1 MQTKPTPTEGQN
13 STKLEAESALRDAA
27 CSPSWFPSWIAD
39 GRIISTRPRYTP
51 IGKEFRDAAWV
62 ELDEKGF
69 KWAGGAFLS
78 LIGHREAQVNADFQA
93 GRLAKWE
100 YIPYNPF
107 RVLWDLVR
115 YGHPVRWRRVY
126 PENADVLAPA
136 GDKTSTKT

>member
-126 PENADVLAPA
+126 PENVPVVTIATPTPEA
-136 GDKTSTKT
+136 